1 MIYLNNGTE
10 PRTGVLG
17 EHRIQERYLRK
28 DKMAKTIKADQA
40 TKAETKKD
48 QPKLEALAREWPKWL
63 KDHLASQG
71 SGRPFKGY
79 RSGSKYDQVFQML
92 LDGGVSIPELL
103 EWYTKNDWTKGANKN
118 NVQVYIGTIRKH
130 LAPYGLVVGKKD
142 NRHFLDKS
150 CIVAPA

>member
-17 EHRIQERYLRK
+17 EHRIQKRYLRK

-40 TKAETKKD
+40 TQAETKKD

-63 KDHLASQG
+63 KDHLASQK
-71 SGRPFKGY
+71 SGKPFKGY
-79 RSGSKYDQVFQML
+79 RPGCKYDQVLTML
-92 LDGGVSIPELL
+92 LNGGTSIPELM
-103 EWYTKNDWTKGANKN
+103 EWYKNQGWDKGMNKN
-118 NVQVYIGTIRKH
+118 NLQVYLGTIRKD

>member
-1 MIYLNNGTE
+1 
-10 PRTGVLG
+10 
-17 EHRIQERYLRK
+17 
-28 DKMAKTIKADQA
+28 MAKTIKAP
-40 TKAETKKD
+40 KGESKET
-48 QPKLEALAREWPKWL
+48 PKLDSLVREWPKWL
-63 KDHLASQG
+63 KDHLASQT

-79 RSGSKYDQVFQML
+79 REGTKYDQVFQML
-92 LDGGVSIPELL
+92 LNGGVTIPELL
-103 EWYTKNDWTKGANKN
+103 EWYSKNEWSKGANKN

>member
-1 MIYLNNGTE
+1 MEWGTLVI
-10 PRTGVLG
+10 PPGAKNSYIAY
-17 EHRIQERYLRK
+17 HERMT
-28 DKMAKTIKADQA
+28 MAKTIKAPKGES
-40 TKAETKKD
+40 TET
-48 QPKLEALAREWPKWL
+48 PKLDSLVREWPKWL
-63 KDHLASQG
+63 KDHLASQT

-79 RSGSKYDQVFQML
+79 REGTKYDQVFQML
-92 LDGGVSIPELL
+92 LNGGVTIPELL
-103 EWYTKNDWTKGANKN
+103 EWYSKNEWTKGANKN